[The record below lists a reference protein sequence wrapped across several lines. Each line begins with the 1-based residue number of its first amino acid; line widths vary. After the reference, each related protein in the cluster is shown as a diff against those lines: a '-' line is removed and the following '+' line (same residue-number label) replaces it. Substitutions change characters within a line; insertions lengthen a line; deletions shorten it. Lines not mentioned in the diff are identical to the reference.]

1 MRTALKPN
9 NEASRLAAL
18 HRYGVLDTVQEQAFD
33 DITALASN
41 ICGTPIALITFVD
54 ADRLWIKSGIGVGT
68 SETARNIAF
77 CSHAIQVPDQVFV
90 VNDTLDDVRF
100 RDNPLVT
107 GDPSIR
113 FYAGAPI
120 MTADGYA
127 LGSVCAL
134 DSQPRQ
140 LSTMQINSL
149 SALSRLVSGMLEHSR
164 FTQAQAAQ
172 AIDTNRQQ
180 MENLLTL
187 AMDGI
192 DLKAFIDCNYTY
204 KYLNQTYLDYWNK
217 RADQAEGKSVA
228 EVMGEENFAKIKP
241 LMARALAGENVSYF
255 AHFDYPTKGS
265 RHMQVAYRPA
275 RNAEGDIIGAAIRVN
290 DLQDLKDS
298 EERLKASVAMLEERS
313 VAQQRFIHII
323 SHDLREPVNTIVNFA
338 SLLASD
344 HAAGLSE
351 SGQQFLRYVSNGG
364 ERMRELLDDL
374 LNFVRIDHAHL
385 ELRTVDLDRVMQGVR
400 EDLADAIA
408 RSGAVVE
415 WEGLPEIS
423 GERSMIRI
431 LMQNLVANAVKF
443 ARKGVPPAVRIS
455 AHASEQWWEICVHD
469 NGIGIPEKKR
479 EKIFDLFGRLH
490 SRKDFDGTGLGLAT
504 CRKIAELHHGRIR
517 VSAQPDHGS
526 CFHILLPRRSPG
538 VADTVSPEEKI

>member
-41 ICGTPIALITFVD
+41 ICGTPFALITFVD
-54 ADRLWIKSGIGVGT
+54 ADRLWIKSGIGIGVGT
-68 SETARNIAF
+68 SEAARNVAF

-90 VNDTLDDVRF
+90 VNDTLEDDRF

-113 FYAGAPI
+113 FYAGATI
-120 MTADGYA
+120 MTPDGFA

-140 LSTMQINSL
+140 LNAMQINSL

-255 AHFDYPTKGS
+255 AHFDYPTKGL

-408 RSGAVVE
+408 RSNAGGTPLRANLTALATRFCMRIRIIE
-415 WEGLPEIS
+415 RSPLIS
-423 GERSMIRI
+423 GR
-431 LMQNLVANAVKF
+431 KF
-443 ARKGVPPAVRIS
+443 KGCSPA
-455 AHASEQWWEICVHD
+455 
-469 NGIGIPEKKR
+469 IPS
-479 EKIFDLFGRLH
+479 G
-490 SRKDFDGTGLGLAT
+490 A
-504 CRKIAELHHGRIR
+504 A
-517 VSAQPDHGS
+517 
-526 CFHILLPRRSPG
+526 
-538 VADTVSPEEKI
+538 